1 MITSKELQYVDSWA
15 SKIPMPG
22 VEYSKEVLE
31 EIKACYELFKQKYH
45 DKEYNIIFSNQEE
58 IKMQILDKNL
68 CHMLGIDYSNIKDPF
83 FKESRAKL
91 FNVKTDN
98 FSSFELLEMILE
110 NADKIAEN
118 DNNPKSREKFIN
130 YYKSSIKCEIFNKLS
145 DFDKFNFGAIND
157 EASKLLFMQSNEPVC
172 PYFMM
177 GIKPDEDDE
186 ARYIVSTLLA
196 PDNPINNFRDKEVII
211 PTQIII
217 CNSEEFKKL
226 KATPSE
232 KIKLLT
238 MYKNIV
244 NMYGIPYKININ
256 GDYEAMLGDLEN
268 KVYSKSR

>member
-15 SKIPMPG
+15 NKIPMPG

-31 EIKACYELFKQKYH
+31 EIKKCYEIFKQKYQ

-68 CHMLGIDYSNIKDPF
+68 CHMLGIDYSNIKGPF
-83 FKESRAKL
+83 FKGARKKL
-91 FNVKTDN
+91 FNVNTDN
-98 FSSFELLEMILE
+98 FTSFDLLEMILE

-118 DNNPKSREKFIN
+118 DNDHTVKEKFIS

-157 EASKLLFMQSNEPVC
+157 GIFKLLFMQSNEPVC

-186 ARYIVSTLLA
+186 TRYIVSTLLA
-196 PDNPINNFRDKEVII
+196 PSNPINNFKDKEVII
-211 PTQIII
+211 PTQIIV
-217 CNSEEFKKL
+217 NNNEEFKKI
-226 KATPSE
+226 KATPAE

-244 NMYGIPYKININ
+244 NMYRIPYNININ
-256 GDYEAMLGDLEN
+256 GDYEAMLGDLE
-268 KVYSKSR
+268 KVYIKSR